1 MTIPVPIDEEARLA
15 ALERYHLLDSESEES
30 FDRLSRLA
38 ARFLQVPIST
48 ITLVDRDR
56 VWFKSAFGLNVK
68 ENARKNSFCAYTIN
82 DDVPFVIEDTTKD
95 PRFAKLPQ
103 VVGGPM
109 IRFYTGVPLRTAD
122 GFNIGSLCIMD
133 KKPRKL
139 DDEQLQVLQDIA
151 SVVVDEIEFRLANQH
166 LIEAR
171 NTAEEATKA
180 KSEFLANMS
189 HEIRTPMNSI
199 LGMSYLVL
207 QSKLEDNQRDY
218 IEKIETSAKSLLGIL
233 NDILD
238 FSKIESGKL
247 EVEQTEFFLSD
258 VFDKLSDLL
267 ELKAEEQNIDLSLD
281 IESDVPRYLIGDPLR
296 LSQVLLNLGNNGLKF
311 TSSGGKVNFA
321 VAVKEHDKN
330 SAMLQFSCTDTGIG
344 ITKEQQEELFQSF
357 SQADS
362 STTRE
367 YGGSGLGLA
376 ICKRLVE
383 LMEGEIWLDSEP
395 GTGSTFYFTS
405 RFQFADS
412 KQAETAPASIEA
424 QSPDCQIPSLLQGK
438 RILVVE
444 DNRIN
449 RELAG
454 EILSLQGIVT
464 EFAMDGQQALDR
476 VDGNSYDGILMDCQ
490 MPVKDGYQ
498 ATRELRLKGVNI
510 PIIAM
515 TANSMESDRTR
526 ALDSG
531 MDDYISKPIDMK
543 LLFSTLNRWLVS

>member
-1 MTIPVPIDEEARLA
+1 MTIPVPIDEEARIA
-15 ALERYHLLDSESEES
+15 ALERYQLLDSESEES

-38 ARFLQVPIST
+38 AKFLQVPIST

-56 VWFKSAFGLNVK
+56 VWFKSTFGLNAT

-82 DDVPFVIEDTTKD
+82 DDAPFVIEDTAKD
-95 PRFAKLPQ
+95 PRFSGLPQ

-133 KKPRKL
+133 NKPRNL
-139 DDEQLQVLQDIA
+139 NDEQLQVLQDIA
-151 SVVVDEIEFRLANQH
+151 NVVVDEIEFRLANLH
-166 LIEAR
+166 LTEAR

-199 LGMSYLVL
+199 LGMSYLAL
-207 QSKLEDNQRDY
+207 QSDLEGKQKNY
-218 IEKIETSAKSLLGIL
+218 VEKIQTSANSLLRIL

-247 EVEQTEFFLSD
+247 EIEHTEFLLGD
-258 VFDKLSDLL
+258 VFNKLRDLL
-267 ELKAEEQNIDLSLD
+267 ELKAEEQKLDLCLD
-281 IESDVPRYLIGDPLR
+281 IEKDVPQCLVGDPLR
-296 LSQVLLNLGNNGLKF
+296 LSQVLVNLGNNALKF
-311 TSSGGKVNFA
+311 TPSGGKVKLS
-321 VAVKEHDKN
+321 VAIKEQGKDTVL
-330 SAMLQFSCTDTGIG
+330 LQFSCSDTGIG
-344 ITKEQQEELFQSF
+344 ITREQQAMLFQSF
-357 SQADS
+357 NQADS

-376 ICKRLVE
+376 ICKRIVE
-383 LMEGEIWLDSEP
+383 LLGGKIWIDSEP
-395 GTGSTFYFTS
+395 GKGSTFYFTS
-405 RFQFADS
+405 SFRFADAKRTEIKPAYLEEQS
-412 KQAETAPASIEA
+412 VDSPKQT
-424 QSPDCQIPSLLQGK
+424 QLQGK
-438 RILVVE
+438 RVLVVE

-454 EILSLQGIVT
+454 EILSMEGIVA
-464 EFAMDGQQALDR
+464 EFAKDGQQALDR
-476 VDGNSYDGILMDCQ
+476 VDSNNFDGILMDCQ

-498 ATRELRLKGVNI
+498 ATRELRLKGINI

-526 ALDSG
+526 ALESG

-543 LLFSTLNRWLVS
+543 LLFSTLNRWLVT